1 MKAILLPVKKFQH
14 SKERLSPHYS
24 DDERAALARALCE
37 DTFRVVA
44 QVKSVDRVYVVSAE
58 YHALSLARQL
68 SWHVIDESEQISES
82 ASVDA
87 ASRQCAENGVRA
99 LLRLPIDL
107 PLVTPSDIETLFYFL
122 EPVPSVVIAPSMDG
136 TGTNALLRS
145 PPDLFPSHFGPDSF
159 ALHMKEAEKAGAK
172 IAIVRNERIAL
183 DIDEPK
189 DLRAAAGRVSPHSA
203 TARLMQQLQFKAAD

>member
-1 MKAILLPVKKFQH
+1 MKAILLPVKTFDR
-14 SKERLSPHYS
+14 SKERLAPHYS
-24 DDERAALARALCE
+24 EDDRAALARALCE

-68 SWHVIDESEQISES
+68 NWHVIDEREQISES
-82 ASVDA
+82 TSVDV
-87 ASRQCAENGVRA
+87 ASRQCAHNGVKA

-107 PLVTPSDIETLFYFL
+107 PLVTFSDIETLFYFL
-122 EPVPSVVIAPSMDG
+122 EPAPSVVIVPSRDG

-159 ALHMKEAEKAGAK
+159 ALHLKEAEKAGAK
-172 IAIVRNERIAL
+172 VAIVRNERIAL
-183 DIDEPK
+183 DIDEPE
-189 DLRAAAGRVSPHSA
+189 DLRAAAGRVSSHSA
-203 TARLMQQLQFKAAD
+203 TARLMQRLTFRATD